1 MTSFRSMMFGGIG
14 MVIGHE
20 MTHGFDD
27 QGQRRLMISM
37 IISGMKVGGGGREG
51 WSGGVKGPR

>member
-1 MTSFRSMMFGGIG
+1 MFGGIG

-37 IISGMKVGGGGREG
+37 IISGMKVGEVGGGGREG